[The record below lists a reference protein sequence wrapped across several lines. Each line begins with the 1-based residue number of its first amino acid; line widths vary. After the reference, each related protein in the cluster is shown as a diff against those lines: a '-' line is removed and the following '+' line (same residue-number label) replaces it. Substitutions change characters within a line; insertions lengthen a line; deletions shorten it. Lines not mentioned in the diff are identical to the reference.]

1 MSNIWRYLNIDNH
14 QPIGDEMYNFL
25 STQSD
30 SLPPRP
36 TNASYYFRLNVS
48 HTLKN
53 CPLLAKF
60 LSGQQLNPLL
70 IAIVICNHQN
80 KVELHTDQPDGDDPY
95 VRILW
100 PVRNCQGSKTQFWQ
114 VPKGSGK
121 FMSDNN
127 GVLFTYFPPDYK
139 RELIDEFELIAP
151 LVMDASVPHSAD
163 PNPDL
168 EGDRISLII
177 GFDRD
182 LPISKSIKAWFGFQ
196 R

>member
-1 MSNIWRYLNIDNH
+1 MSSIWRYLPVEDH
-14 QPIGDEMYNFL
+14 QLIGDEMYNFL
-25 STQSD
+25 LTQFD
-30 SLPPRP
+30 SLPRRP
-36 TNASYYFRLNVS
+36 TTTSYYFGLNVS

-60 LSGQQLNPLL
+60 LSGQQLNPMV
-70 IAIVICNHQN
+70 IAIVICNNQN
-80 KVELHTDQPDGDDPY
+80 KLELHIDLDGADPY

-100 PVRNCQGSKTQFWQ
+100 PVRNCQGSKTQFWR
-114 VPKGSGK
+114 VPEGSGK
-121 FMSDNN
+121 FISDNN
-127 GVLFTYFPPDYK
+127 GVLFTDFPPDQE

-151 LVMDASVPHSAD
+151 LVMNASVPHSAD

>member
-1 MSNIWRYLNIDNH
+1 MSSIWRYLPVDDH
-14 QPIGDEMYNFL
+14 QSVGDEMYNFL
-25 STQSD
+25 LTQLD

-36 TNASYYFRLNVS
+36 STTSYYFGLNVS

-60 LSGQQLNPLL
+60 LSGQQLNPLV
-70 IAIVICNHQN
+70 IAIVICNNQN
-80 KVELHTDQPDGDDPY
+80 KLELHIDLDGADPY

-100 PVRNCQGSKTQFWQ
+100 PVRNCQGSKTQFWR
-114 VPKGSGK
+114 VPEGSGK
-121 FMSDNN
+121 FVSDNN
-127 GVLFTYFPPDYK
+127 GVLFTDFPLDQE

-163 PNPDL
+163 PNPDF

-182 LPISKSIKAWFGFQ
+182 LPISKSVKAWFGFE

>member
-1 MSNIWRYLNIDNH
+1 MSDIWRYLNIDNH

-25 STQSD
+25 LTQSD

-36 TNASYYFRLNVS
+36 TNRSYYFGLNVT
-48 HTLKN
+48 HALKN

-60 LSGQQLNPLL
+60 LIEQQLAPVVM
-70 IAIVICNHQN
+70 AIVICNNHN
-80 KVELHTDQPDGDDPY
+80 KLELHTDLDGVDPY

-100 PVRNCQGSKTQFWQ
+100 PVKNCQGSKTQFWQ
-114 VPKGSGK
+114 VPEGSGQLH
-121 FMSDNN
+121 SDK
-127 GVLFTYFPPDYK
+127 GILFTAFLEDHK
-139 RELIDEFELIAP
+139 QELIAEFELNAP
-151 LVMDASVPHSAD
+151 VVMDVSVPHCAY
-163 PNPDL
+163 PNPEL

-182 LPISKSIKAWFGFQ
+182 LPISKSVKAWFGFE